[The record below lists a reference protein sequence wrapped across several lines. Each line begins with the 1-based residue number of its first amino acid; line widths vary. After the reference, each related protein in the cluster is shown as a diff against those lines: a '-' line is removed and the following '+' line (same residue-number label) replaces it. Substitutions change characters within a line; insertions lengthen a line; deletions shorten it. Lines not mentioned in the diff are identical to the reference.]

1 VQHEAKMSEA
11 RRAAGIP
18 PELSDRLILMGDACK
33 RLNCS
38 RWTIYRLI
46 KRGELAV
53 SPRKIGSALAITKKS
68 LDAHLRRIGQGA

>member
-1 VQHEAKMSEA
+1 MTEVAEK
-11 RRAAGIP
+11 RRGPGVP
-18 PELSDRLILMGDACK
+18 PELADKLVIMGDACK

>member
-1 VQHEAKMSEA
+1 MSDWIKE
-11 RRAAGIP
+11 RRQAGVP
-18 PELSDRLILMGDACK
+18 PELADKLVIMADACK